1 MNTLSTSRMT
11 GMLRWLANAAG
22 LLMVLVFLMFF
33 IGEGGFNPLK
43 ANMKDTLLMLCF
55 LVACGGLLVAFWN
68 EVIGGLM
75 AILGMAIFFLIELVS
90 RGDIPRSLF
99 FSIIPMIGFL
109 HLFCYWQER
118 VDRYLLRK

>member
-1 MNTLSTSRMT
+1 MNTLSTSRTT

-22 LLMVLVFLMFF
+22 LLIVIVILMFF

-43 ANMKDTLLMLCF
+43 ATMKESLLMLCF
-55 LVACGGLLVAFWN
+55 LVACGGLLVALRN

-75 AILGMAIFFLIELVS
+75 AILGMGIFFLVELVT
-90 RGDIPRSLF
+90 RGDIPSSLF
-99 FSIIPMIGFL
+99 FSMIPMTGFL

-118 VDRYLLRK
+118 VDRHLLRK

>member
-22 LLMVLVFLMFF
+22 LLMVIVFLMFF

-43 ANMKDTLLMLCF
+43 ATMKESLLMICF
-55 LVACGGLLVAFWN
+55 LVACGGLVVALRN
-68 EVIGGLM
+68 EAIGGLM
-75 AILGMAIFFLIELVS
+75 AIMGMAIFFLIELIS

-109 HLFCYWQER
+109 HLFCFWQER
-118 VDRYLLRK
+118 VDRHLLRK